1 MANPE
6 KLTPHEPVQIGPLDR
21 VRLGGDEAA
30 ICAAFDLTPTYEGE
44 EPSPRMILMD
54 VGFRKDGNGQF
65 GPYDLDGSGEKRT
78 FSSSYVMMTQ
88 RKDRDGNAVSY
99 FAEVPVGKQIE
110 LGRESAIAQQLGYS
124 EDMTVS
130 RRHAKLTIDGEW
142 GNITLED
149 QGSLNGTGKPL
160 SLERVLHADRKS
172 DFGYTV
178 NIRENVSQAG
188 KGRFYQPPE
197 TERGWGNG
205 VYGDRPII
213 ARDTPINGGV
223 YPVGHRDG
231 EALVIDD
238 VKYPA
243 AYEKL
248 YGKLEEVL
256 RTGDIAKFS
265 LGALKRRIGTEY
277 SNQETRVVKAT
288 LDLVMD
294 TLRYSIPE
302 TDALASR
309 GQKIELSMYIQ
320 KGVGVCRTQAALSAY
335 LVERLIK
342 SGKLDGRVSIDRNMS
357 QTIKGERGGHA
368 WARYTSAS
376 GQVYII
382 DPAQRFAGTLADAQN
397 NPRSWD
403 YRRTEDLTREL
414 MAA

>member
-1 MANPE
+1 
-6 KLTPHEPVQIGPLDR
+6 
-21 VRLGGDEAA
+21 
-30 ICAAFDLTPTYEGE
+30 
-44 EPSPRMILMD
+44 
-54 VGFRKDGNGQF
+54 
-65 GPYDLDGSGEKRT
+65 
-78 FSSSYVMMTQ
+78 
-88 RKDRDGNAVSY
+88 
-99 FAEVPVGKQIE
+99 
-110 LGRESAIAQQLGYS
+110 
-124 EDMTVS
+124 
-130 RRHAKLTIDGEW
+130 
-142 GNITLED
+142 
-149 QGSLNGTGKPL
+149 
-160 SLERVLHADRKS
+160 
-172 DFGYTV
+172 
-178 NIRENVSQAG
+178 
-188 KGRFYQPPE
+188 
-197 TERGWGNG
+197 
-205 VYGDRPII
+205 
-213 ARDTPINGGV
+213 
-223 YPVGHRDG
+223 
-231 EALVIDD
+231 LVIDD

-265 LGALKRRIGTEY
+265 LGALKRRIGAEY
-277 SNQETRVVKAT
+277 SSQEMGVVKAT

-357 QTIKGERGGHA
+357 QTINGERGGHA

-414 MAA
+414 MVA